1 MIDFF
6 VDMYRSCQ
14 KTHLFYSFLRFV
26 VRVGA
31 NIFLPVY
38 FRMNSKNPRYSL
50 LLPSNENGQ
59 IIVSFTSFPAR
70 IRRLWLVV
78 ECLLHQT
85 RKPDRII
92 LWLSEEQFIG
102 QHLPQN
108 LRRLEKRGLEIKWC
122 KEDLRSHKKYFYTL
136 QYYPKATLIT
146 VDDDILYSSSMLLHL
161 VELANQYPSS
171 VICHYARYV
180 GYREG
185 KILPYREWKYVENFQ
200 EDAKKLFFGS
210 GGGTLF
216 PPGVFYKD
224 ILNKDIFKSLCFQ
237 ADDIWLNTM
246 IRLNG
251 SKILVSGYGQG
262 MSPLPVLN
270 RKDVSL
276 ASLNVDENQ
285 NDIQLSL
292 VREYYMQQL
301 DVDPFYFK

>member
-1 MIDFF
+1 M
-6 VDMYRSCQ
+6 
-14 KTHLFYSFLRFV
+14 
-26 VRVGA
+26 
-31 NIFLPVY
+31 
-38 FRMNSKNPRYSL
+38 
-50 LLPSNENGQ
+50 
-59 IIVSFTSFPAR
+59 
-70 IRRLWLVV
+70 
-78 ECLLHQT
+78 
-85 RKPDRII
+85 
-92 LWLSEEQFIG
+92 
-102 QHLPQN
+102 
-108 LRRLEKRGLEIKWC
+108 
-122 KEDLRSHKKYFYTL
+122 
-136 QYYPKATLIT
+136 
-146 VDDDILYSSSMLLHL
+146 
-161 VELANQYPSS
+161 
-171 VICHYARYV
+171 
-180 GYREG
+180 
-185 KILPYREWKYVENFQ
+185 
-200 EDAKKLFFGS
+200 FFGS